1 MGNMIKAG
9 APKELFVKVKELN
22 KIKPDI
28 FLLSFDSVYL
38 SKNSWPGQFLHIKII
53 KTILR
58 RPFSVHCIK
67 GKTVFILF
75 RIRGRGT
82 KILSEYKPGNRLNII
97 GPLGKGFNIRPQ
109 AKGQRPQKER
119 NIIVAGGLGV
129 APLLFL
135 AQRLTTVHSPYPNT
149 LTGTSGHKQ
158 SIVHRLVLLGAN
170 TKKEILCEQE
180 FKNMG
185 YRVIIA
191 TEDDSK
197 GYKGTVTGLLK
208 KLSTIDYRLSTN
220 IYACGPEAMF
230 KGIKKVIGK
239 SKNVNCQVSFE
250 QFMGCGLGICCGCAI
265 ETKAGYK
272 KVCKDG
278 PVFDLKDIYG
288 NK

>member
-1 MGNMIKAG
+1 MIKAN
-9 APKELFVKVKELN
+9 PSKELTVRVKKLN
-22 KIKPDI
+22 KIKADI

-38 SKNSWPGQFLHIKII
+38 SQNSCPGQFLHIKII

-58 RPFSVHCIK
+58 RPFSIHYIR

-75 RIRGRGT
+75 RIRGRGS
-82 KILSEYKPGNRLNII
+82 KILSEYQPGDKLSII
-97 GPLGKGFNIRPQ
+97 GPLGKGFKVSQQSTVHSPQ
-109 AKGQRPQKER
+109 RER
-119 NIIVAGGLGV
+119 DVLIAGGLGV

-135 AQRLTTVHSPYPNT
+135 AQRLTTVHSQ
-149 LTGTSGHKQ
+149 Q
-158 SIVHRLVLLGAN
+158 SKVHRLVLLGAS

-191 TEDDSK
+191 TEDGSRD
-197 GYKGTVTGLLK
+197 YKGTVTEVLK
-208 KLSTIDYRLSTN
+208 KILDTRYSILTTN

-239 SKNVNCQVSFE
+239 SRNINCQVSFE

-278 PVFDLKDIYG
+278 PVFNIKDVL
-288 NK
+288 